1 MLLVPILEIFG
12 EIEEY
17 CYDFITVFIQNTEL
31 QRNINVLLSAL
42 RYTLNF

>member
-31 QRNINVLLSAL
+31 QRNINVL